1 MAERRIV
8 EGTGQGIVCYISNYS
23 WLDGLSFT
31 GMRERYLE
39 VFDKIRIDCLNGD
52 KYKTG
57 KLTPEGEPDP
67 SVFSS
72 DFNPEG
78 IQVGTAVTL
87 LVRRQSHMN
96 ANTVRFRHLWGR
108 TKRPDLLATAVQD
121 GESLY
126 QPLRPALD
134 LGLPYM
140 PTRVDTDYLSWPL
153 LPSVF
158 PVSFP
163 GVKTSRDDVVVDID
177 RARLVRRMEQYFD
190 PTLSHEELRR
200 ITPGAMHSTARFQAE
215 AVRDQLRKRG
225 FRPENIVRYCY
236 RPFDVRWLYWE
247 PETKLLDEKR
257 AEYYPHVVDGNVWIE
272 ARQRQP
278 MESFDRG
285 YFVHVLADNFGN
297 GLSSFFP
304 LYLSITAGWGH
315 AGKGGVTMPGKGR
328 VDQGAYTSDERAALG
343 SGASALGLTEE
354 QVIAC
359 LGATAS
365 NIYLNDTAYWRN
377 VPASVWEY
385 TIGGYQG
392 VNELMEGVRFLQKF
406 PRFRLCDDVG
416 HIVVNQIA
424 FAAAGVKV
432 DSMGRN
438 TGPHS
443 QLQSLKSHVMMP
455 DAADAIA

>member
-1 MAERRIV
+1 M
-8 EGTGQGIVCYISNYS
+8 ND
-23 WLDGLSFT
+23 L
-31 GMRERYLE
+31 
-39 VFDKIRIDCLNGD
+39 CLNGD

-67 SVFSS
+67 SVFST

-78 IQVGTAVTL
+78 IQLGTAIAL
-87 LVRRQSHMN
+87 LVRRQPHTD
-96 ANTVRFRHLWGR
+96 ADTARFRHLWGR
-108 TKRPDLLATAVQD
+108 TKRTDLLTTAIQD

-126 QPLRPALD
+126 QPVRPTLD

-140 PTRVDTDYLSWPL
+140 STRVGADYLSWPL
-153 LPSVF
+153 LPDLF

-190 PTLSHEELRR
+190 PAISHEEMRH
-200 ITPGAMHSTARFQAE
+200 IAPGVMQSTARFQAE

-257 AEYYPHVVDGNVWIE
+257 AEYSPHVFDGNVWLE
-272 ARQRQP
+272 ARQRQS

-304 LYLSITAGWGH
+304 LYLSTATENLLLLQRTYRCSTM
-315 AGKGGVTMPGKGR
+315 AVTESQGR
-328 VDQGAYTSDERAALG
+328 T
-343 SGASALGLTEE
+343 
-354 QVIAC
+354 
-359 LGATAS
+359 
-365 NIYLNDTAYWRN
+365 
-377 VPASVWEY
+377 
-385 TIGGYQG
+385 
-392 VNELMEGVRFLQKF
+392 
-406 PRFRLCDDVG
+406 
-416 HIVVNQIA
+416 
-424 FAAAGVKV
+424 
-432 DSMGRN
+432 
-438 TGPHS
+438 
-443 QLQSLKSHVMMP
+443 
-455 DAADAIA
+455 